1 MTIFLFIFNSRLIP
15 ILVFFSHSAKQSLI
29 SEFVDWKNFDNN
41 KRQIYVD
48 NITDSLSSIY
58 ICDNLKCK
66 LDHANDTDHIYDT
79 LVRVLKEASREFRV
93 IKSNK
98 FKRVPGWND
107 HCKDKYRIARDAFL
121 VWLRAGRIRSGILYE
136 DMKATRAIFVRALN
150 YSKNNERMIRCEKL
164 ALHLKNKN
172 VNQFCKEVRNN
183 SENSR
188 TINDQIDGK
197 KDGVDIAE
205 VFFKKFCAIS
215 GS

>member
-1 MTIFLFIFNSRLIP
+1 MNFELAIDSDTR
-15 ILVFFSHSAKQSLI
+15 VFSHSAKQSLI

-48 NITDSLSSIY
+48 NMVTDSLSSIY

-66 LDHANDTDHIYDT
+66 LDDANDIDHIYDT
-79 LVRVLKEASREFRV
+79 LVRVFKEATREFRV

-98 FKRVPGWND
+98 FKPVPGWND
-107 HCKDKYRIARDAFL
+107 HCKDKYRISRDAFL

-150 YSKNNERMIRCEKL
+150 YCKNNKRMIRCDKL

-172 VNQFCKEVRNN
+172 FNINNFGRGLEIIVKIPVRLM
-183 SENSR
+183 
-188 TINDQIDGK
+188 IK
-197 KDGVDIAE
+197 
-205 VFFKKFCAIS
+205 
-215 GS
+215 